1 MGDGPGELTDGGT
14 SEAESET
21 DFISE
26 KGKIT
31 PRKFSPYEQAF
42 HDDKLEGYTEI
53 LDKPLKT
60 PDVLDDTDP
69 NFYPEVFSRGST
81 LADSNPSDEDGLE
94 GYPKFCKIFTWSM
107 PSLLDVWSV

>member
-1 MGDGPGELTDGGT
+1 MTDGGT

-21 DFISE
+21 DFISA

-60 PDVLDDTDP
+60 PDVLDDTAP